1 MIEHFFTAP
10 FIKEWGVGNGE
21 WGVGSIASLSFR
33 VQQSGVEKSHSG
45 MIRAALGQEISGPR
59 VSIEP
64 REALIH
70 SQNRIS
76 YVFLSNASL

>member
-1 MIEHFFTAP
+1 MTLRSWEI
-10 FIKEWGVGNGE
+10 FIKEWGVGSGE

-33 VQQSGVEKSHSG
+33 AQQSGVEKSHSG

-64 REALIH
+64 REALIN
-70 SQNRIS
+70 S
-76 YVFLSNASL
+76 

>member
-1 MIEHFFTAP
+1 MTLRSWEI
-10 FIKEWGVGNGE
+10 FIKEWGVGSGE

-33 VQQSGVEKSHSG
+33 AQQSRVEKSHSG

-64 REALIH
+64 REALIN
-70 SQNRIS
+70 S
-76 YVFLSNASL
+76 

>member
-1 MIEHFFTAP
+1 MTLRSWEF
-10 FIKEWGVGNGE
+10 FIKEWGVGSGE

-70 SQNRIS
+70 S
-76 YVFLSNASL
+76 